1 MHDYL
6 VEIECYFG
14 RRYRF
19 QVTAESKEMALEKA
33 KETVYFKDDNAIK
46 SSLRVVRKLKGGFDA

>member
-1 MHDYL
+1 MHEYL

-19 QVTAESKEMALEKA
+19 QVSAESKEEALEKA

-46 SSLRVVRKLKGGFDA
+46 SSLRVVKKLKPSF